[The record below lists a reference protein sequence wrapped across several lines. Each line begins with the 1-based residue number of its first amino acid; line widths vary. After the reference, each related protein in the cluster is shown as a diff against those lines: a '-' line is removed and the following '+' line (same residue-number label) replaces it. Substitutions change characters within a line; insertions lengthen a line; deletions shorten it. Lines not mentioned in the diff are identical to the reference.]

1 MKNYDEITNDLLERR
16 DQYETEQRNKRKV
29 MKRTIMPICCFC
41 LVALLGI
48 GLWQGNFFNSKPP
61 ITLDDSTIIGEKDYK
76 DDKDGSGGENDV
88 DGDWSPNGQEAPPS
102 NSTNSATS
110 EGSNTTEDVNKQLFF
125 VNEIKSTVS
134 AALKYLDPAEHYE
147 ETWDANKT
155 AHYLGKYL
163 NNIRHNGLNYQGDG
177 SHKVTYKNN
186 GELARDII
194 SFEYSFQDTKV
205 IVSTSKISYP
215 YDCIYGFDDE
225 KITTYVQSV
234 PVIFAGTVGTTAE
247 HQVNKDFLVAD
258 FEHNGVNYR
267 VKADNITHYDFY
279 KVVQSIITG

>member
-1 MKNYDEITNDLLERR
+1 MKNYNEMANDVLRR
-16 DQYETEQRNKRKV
+16 IGEHETLQRNRRKV
-29 MKRTIMPICCFC
+29 MKKVILPICCFC

-61 ITLDDSTIIGEKDYK
+61 ITLDDSTIIGEKDYE
-76 DDKDGSGGENDV
+76 DDKDGSGGDNDI

-110 EGSNTTEDVNKQLFF
+110 EGSATTEDVNKQVFF

-177 SHKVTYKNN
+177 SHKVNSCH
-186 GELARDII
+186 E
-194 SFEYSFQDTKV
+194 
-205 IVSTSKISYP
+205 
-215 YDCIYGFDDE
+215 
-225 KITTYVQSV
+225 ITC
-234 PVIFAGTVGTTAE
+234 
-247 HQVNKDFLVAD
+247 QVK
-258 FEHNGVNYR
+258 G
-267 VKADNITHYDFY
+267 ITEM
-279 KVVQSIITG
+279 

>member
-29 MKRTIMPICCFC
+29 MKRAIMPICCFC

-48 GLWQGNFFNSKPP
+48 GLWQGIFFNSKPP

-76 DDKDGSGGENDV
+76 DDKDGSGGENDI
-88 DGDWSPNGQEAPPS
+88 DGDWSPNGQETPPS

-110 EGSNTTEDVNKQLFF
+110 EGSDTTEDVNKQLFF

-147 ETWDANKT
+147 ETWDADKT

-163 NNIRHNGLNYQGDG
+163 NNIRHNELGYQGNGD
-177 SHKVTYKNN
+177 HKVTYKNN
-186 GELARDII
+186 GELARDVM
-194 SFEYSFQDTKV
+194 SFEYSFKDTTV
-205 IVSTSKISYP
+205 IVSTSKMGYP

-225 KITTYVQSV
+225 KITTYVESI